1 MFVPK
6 RVLFEKNTLDY
17 PIGRHIHAYFS
28 GQGSTEIVMLQGNK
42 IKANIPGDTPP
53 RFYQE
58 GKNTLVVGI
67 NKSRSFQTCK
77 PSAHY
82 QLPLLSGCI
91 GQCQYCYLNTN
102 MGDKPYMRI
111 NVNVEELLSQAKAY
125 MEQRYPEP
133 TIFEGSATSDPV
145 PVEPYS
151 GLLKTAIEFF
161 GRTDSGRFRF
171 VTKYTDIDTLLSLE
185 HRGHTEIRFT
195 LNTDPVIRDYE
206 GRTPS
211 LEKRLEA
218 AEKVLRAGYPA
229 GFLIAPVFLYD
240 RWKED
245 YRRLL
250 SGLRS
255 RLPENLTHPLT
266 FEVISHRY
274 TPQAKKVITGIFP
287 DNRLPMDNEERSYKY
302 GQFGY
307 GKYVYPKDGLEAIS
321 EFFRREIDEIFHD
334 CRTEIK
340 YII

>member
-1 MFVPK
+1 
-6 RVLFEKNTLDY
+6 
-17 PIGRHIHAYFS
+17 
-28 GQGSTEIVMLQGNK
+28 
-42 IKANIPGDTPP
+42 
-53 RFYQE
+53 
-58 GKNTLVVGI
+58 
-67 NKSRSFQTCK
+67 
-77 PSAHY
+77 
-82 QLPLLSGCI
+82 
-91 GQCQYCYLNTN
+91 
-102 MGDKPYMRI
+102 
-111 NVNVEELLSQAKAY
+111 
-125 MEQRYPEP
+125 
-133 TIFEGSATSDPV
+133 
-145 PVEPYS
+145 
-151 GLLKTAIEFF
+151 
-161 GRTDSGRFRF
+161 
-171 VTKYTDIDTLLSLE
+171 
-185 HRGHTEIRFT
+185 
-195 LNTDPVIRDYE
+195 
-206 GRTPS
+206 

-255 RLPENLTHPLT
+255 RLPESLTHPLT

-321 EFFRREIDEIFHD
+321 EFFRREIDDIFHD